1 MAQTFDD
8 RPGVIWYNGELVPW
22 KQATLHVLS
31 HGLHYASAVFE
42 GERAYGGVVFKLDDH
57 TRRLH
62 ESARLLGKS
71 HWWLRKLAK
80 RGRLGF
86 IRVGRQHRLMFP
98 VSELLKLLEAQKNN
112 K

>member
-1 MAQTFDD
+1 MFC
-8 RPGVIWYNGELVPW
+8 PGLRSVLGQQEVAVED
-22 KQATLHVLS
+22 ATDEVKDLR
-31 HGLHYASAVFE
+31 GLHDVN
-42 GERAYGGVVFKLDDH
+42 
-57 TRRLH
+57 